1 VENPENALF
10 RGVEDLRTGIPK
22 SKLEWIAEIAEAY
35 RDAEEAIPFGPIT
48 GQLIEEKDLFH
59 LAPAVCLKFRGIKST
74 KRNLKKATD
83 GALSSYVASKDLVGP
98 ILDDSHVSFAFCYLA
113 SHFALD
119 LVDEMEINDIME
131 YIEGHRK
138 ELAEAILKSGK

>member
-1 VENPENALF
+1 MENPGNSPF
-10 RGVEDLRTGIPK
+10 RGVENLRTGTPK
-22 SKLEWIAEIAEAY
+22 CKSEWIAEIAEAY
-35 RDAEEAIPFGPIT
+35 HDAQEAIPFGPIT
-48 GQLIEEKDLFH
+48 GQLIEERDLFYF
-59 LAPAVCLKFRGIKST
+59 APAVCLKFRGIKRT

-98 ILDDSHVSFAFCYLA
+98 ILDDPHVSFAFCYLA

-138 ELAEAILKSGK
+138 ELAEAISKDG

>member
-35 RDAEEAIPFGPIT
+35 QDAEEAIPFGPVT
-48 GQLIEEKDLFH
+48 GQLIEEKNPFH
-59 LAPAVCLKFRGIKST
+59 FAPSVCLKFRGIKPT

-83 GALSSYVASKDLVGP
+83 AALSSYVASKDSVGH
-98 ILDDSHVSFAFCYLA
+98 ILDVPHISFAFCYLA

-119 LVDEMEINDIME
+119 LLDEKEIN
-131 YIEGHRK
+131 
-138 ELAEAILKSGK
+138 